1 MEKYVSHKEALEKTI
16 GIVLEL
22 MESTRNTDAV
32 ESLRGAL
39 LNLSSVRS
47 HLNGDYIQHT
57 DPALFVSVNGTKV
70 RI

>member
-16 GIVLEL
+16 SIVLEL

-32 ESLRGAL
+32 ASLRGAL